1 MLETI
6 IAGIVAQ
13 SLYTSIVEIEHVEKE
28 VAQSNITITEDTTS
42 NITWVFEKAVIQ

>member
-13 SLYTSIVEIEHVEKE
+13 SLYTTIVEQKDTTQEQSAIEV
-28 VAQSNITITEDTTS
+28 VRTEDTTS